1 MLYKSLISLG
11 YLTTI
16 FIFHIIFNLNINN
29 ILNLL
34 SLYTFLTYILSYKY
48 KYIIYNCI
56 NLIMLS
62 IGIIHF
68 LYNINFYIL
77 SLYVKLYI
85 LNLLIDNILFYIF
98 NIHLNYI
105 FTYII
110 LTMTHLYILLTIY

>member
-77 SLYVKLYI
+77 SVYVKLYI